1 MRSKGDDMLK
11 IEHLNKFYGK
21 KQVLHDISFTL
32 EPGDICGFIGSNGAG
47 KTTTI
52 KSALGLIPFDGGLIT
67 IDGHDIETDPLGA
80 KRVYS
85 YVPDNPELYPF
96 MRGIDYLNF
105 IADIFELD
113 YDTRKARISTLAED
127 FQIFDRLGESIEN
140 YSHGMQ
146 QKLALIG
153 ALLHRP
159 KLIVLDE
166 PFVGL
171 DPLATRMIR
180 GHFKRMAKDYQTTIL
195 FSTHVLEVAEK
206 LCNKV
211 AIIRDGRLVFFGA
224 TKDVLA
230 KGSLEDLFVER
241 MSADV

>member
-1 MRSKGDDMLK
+1 MLH
-11 IEHLNKFYGK
+11 IDHLSKFYGK
-21 KQVLHDISFTL
+21 KQVLFDISFSL
-32 EPGDICGFIGSNGAG
+32 EPGDICAFIGSNGAG

-52 KSALGLIPFDGGLIT
+52 KSALGLIPFDSGTIT
-67 IDGHDIETDPLGA
+67 IDGHNIETDPMEA
-80 KRVYS
+80 KRIYS
-85 YVPDNPELYPF
+85 YVPDNPELYAF

-113 YDTRKARISTLAED
+113 YDRRKSGIDTLSKD
-127 FQIFDRLGESIEN
+127 FEIHDRLGEPIES

-153 ALLHRP
+153 ALLHDP

-171 DPLATRMIR
+171 DPLATKKIR
-180 GHFKRMAKDYQTTIL
+180 EHFKRMAEDYDTTIL

-211 AIIRDGRLVFFGA
+211 AIIREGRLVYFGS
-224 TKDVLA
+224 TEEVLA

-241 MSADV
+241 MQDHA

>member
-1 MRSKGDDMLK
+1 MLH
-11 IEHLNKFYGK
+11 IDHLSKFYGK
-21 KQVLHDISFTL
+21 KQVLFDISFSL
-32 EPGDICGFIGSNGAG
+32 DPGDICAFIGSNGAG

-52 KSALGLIPFDGGLIT
+52 KSALGLIPFDSGTIT
-67 IDGHDIETDPLGA
+67 IDGHNIETEPMEA
-80 KRVYS
+80 KRIYS
-85 YVPDNPELYPF
+85 YVPDNPELYTF
-96 MRGIDYLNF
+96 MRGIEYLNF

-113 YDTRKARISTLAED
+113 YDTRKRGIDTLSKD
-127 FQIFDRLGESIEN
+127 FDIHNRLGEPIES

-153 ALLHRP
+153 ALLHDP

-171 DPLATRMIR
+171 DPLATKKIR
-180 GHFKRMAKDYQTTIL
+180 EHFKRMAEDCNTTIL

-211 AIIRDGRLVFFGA
+211 AIIREGRLVYFGS
-224 TKDVLA
+224 TQEVLA

-241 MSADV
+241 MQDHA

>member
-1 MRSKGDDMLK
+1 MLH
-11 IEHLNKFYGK
+11 IDHLSKFYGK
-21 KQVLHDISFTL
+21 KQVLFDISFSL
-32 EPGDICGFIGSNGAG
+32 DPGDICAFIGSNGAG

-52 KSALGLIPFDGGLIT
+52 KSALGLIPFDSGTIT
-67 IDGHDIETDPLGA
+67 IDGHNIETEPMEA
-80 KRVYS
+80 KRIYS
-85 YVPDNPELYPF
+85 YVPDNPELYTF

-113 YDTRKARISTLAED
+113 YDTRKRGIDTLSND
-127 FQIFDRLGESIEN
+127 FDIHNRLGEPIES

-153 ALLHRP
+153 ALLHDP

-171 DPLATRMIR
+171 DPLATKKIR
-180 GHFKRMAKDYQTTIL
+180 EHFKRMAEDCDTTIL

-211 AIIRDGRLVFFGA
+211 AIIREGRLVYFGS
-224 TKDVLA
+224 TQEVLA

-241 MSADV
+241 MQDHA

>member
-1 MRSKGDDMLK
+1 MLH
-11 IEHLNKFYGK
+11 IDHLSKFYGK
-21 KQVLHDISFTL
+21 KQVLFDISFSL
-32 EPGDICGFIGSNGAG
+32 DPGDICAFIGSNGAG

-52 KSALGLIPFDGGLIT
+52 KSALGLIPFDSGTIT
-67 IDGHDIETDPLGA
+67 IDGHNIETEPLEA
-80 KRVYS
+80 KRIYS
-85 YVPDNPELYPF
+85 YVPDNPELYTF

-113 YDTRKARISTLAED
+113 YDTRKRGIDTLSKD
-127 FQIFDRLGESIEN
+127 FDIHNRLGEPIES

-153 ALLHRP
+153 ALLHDP

-171 DPLATRMIR
+171 DPLATKKIR
-180 GHFKRMAKDYQTTIL
+180 EHFKRMAEDCDTTIL

-211 AIIRDGRLVFFGA
+211 AIIREGRLVYFGS
-224 TKDVLA
+224 TQEVLA

-241 MSADV
+241 MQDHA

>member
-1 MRSKGDDMLK
+1 MLH
-11 IEHLNKFYGK
+11 IDHLSKFYGK
-21 KQVLHDISFTL
+21 KQVLFDISFSL
-32 EPGDICGFIGSNGAG
+32 DPGDICAFIGSNGAG

-52 KSALGLIPFDGGLIT
+52 KSALGLIPFDSGTIT
-67 IDGHDIETDPLGA
+67 IDGHNIETEPMEA
-80 KRVYS
+80 KRIYS
-85 YVPDNPELYPF
+85 YVPDNPELYTF

-113 YDTRKARISTLAED
+113 YDTRKRGIDTLSKD
-127 FQIFDRLGESIEN
+127 FDIHNRLGEPIES

-153 ALLHRP
+153 ALLHDP

-171 DPLATRMIR
+171 DPLATKKIR
-180 GHFKRMAKDYQTTIL
+180 EHFKRMAEDCNTTIL

-211 AIIRDGRLVFFGA
+211 AIIREGRLVYFGS
-224 TKDVLA
+224 TQEVLA

-241 MSADV
+241 MQDHA

>member
-1 MRSKGDDMLK
+1 MLH
-11 IEHLNKFYGK
+11 IDHLSKFYGK
-21 KQVLHDISFTL
+21 KQVLFDISFSL
-32 EPGDICGFIGSNGAG
+32 DPGDICAFIGSNGAG

-52 KSALGLIPFDGGLIT
+52 KSALGLIPFDSGTIT
-67 IDGHDIETDPLGA
+67 IDGHNIETEPMEA
-80 KRVYS
+80 KRIYS
-85 YVPDNPELYPF
+85 YVPDNPELYTF

-113 YDTRKARISTLAED
+113 YDTRKWGIDTLSKD
-127 FQIFDRLGESIEN
+127 FDIHNRLGEPIES

-153 ALLHRP
+153 ALLHDP

-171 DPLATRMIR
+171 DPLATKKIR
-180 GHFKRMAKDYQTTIL
+180 EHFKRMAEDCDTTIL

-211 AIIRDGRLVFFGA
+211 AIIREGRLVYFGS
-224 TKDVLA
+224 TQEVLA

-241 MSADV
+241 MQDHA

>member
-1 MRSKGDDMLK
+1 MLH
-11 IEHLNKFYGK
+11 IDHLSKFYGK
-21 KQVLHDISFTL
+21 KQVLFDISFSL
-32 EPGDICGFIGSNGAG
+32 DPGDICAFIGSNGAG

-52 KSALGLIPFDGGLIT
+52 KSALGLIPFDSGTIT
-67 IDGHDIETDPLGA
+67 IDGHNIETEPMEA
-80 KRVYS
+80 KRIYS
-85 YVPDNPELYPF
+85 YVPDNPELYTF

-113 YDTRKARISTLAED
+113 YDTRKRGIDTLSKD
-127 FQIFDRLGESIEN
+127 FDIHNRLGEPIES

-153 ALLHRP
+153 ALLHDP

-171 DPLATRMIR
+171 DPLATKKIR
-180 GHFKRMAKDYQTTIL
+180 EHFKRMADDCDTTIL

-211 AIIRDGRLVFFGA
+211 AIIREGRLVYFGS
-224 TKDVLA
+224 TQEVLA

-241 MSADV
+241 MQDHA

>member
-1 MRSKGDDMLK
+1 MLH
-11 IEHLNKFYGK
+11 IDHLSKFYGK
-21 KQVLHDISFTL
+21 KQVLFDISFSL
-32 EPGDICGFIGSNGAG
+32 EPGDICAFIGSNGAG

-52 KSALGLIPFDGGLIT
+52 KSALGLIPFDSGTIT
-67 IDGHDIETDPLGA
+67 IDGHNIETDPMEA
-80 KRVYS
+80 KRIYS
-85 YVPDNPELYPF
+85 YVPDNPELYAF

-113 YDTRKARISTLAED
+113 YDRRKSGIDTLSRD
-127 FQIFDRLGESIEN
+127 FEIHDRLGEPIES

-153 ALLHRP
+153 ALLHDP

-171 DPLATRMIR
+171 DPLATRKIR
-180 GHFKRMAKDYQTTIL
+180 EHFKRMAKNNDTTIL

-211 AIIRDGRLVFFGA
+211 AIIREGRLVYFGS
-224 TKDVLA
+224 TEEVLA

-241 MSADV
+241 MQDHA

>member
-1 MRSKGDDMLK
+1 MLH
-11 IEHLNKFYGK
+11 IDHLSKFYGK
-21 KQVLHDISFTL
+21 KQVLFDISFSL
-32 EPGDICGFIGSNGAG
+32 DPGDICAFIGSNGAG

-52 KSALGLIPFDGGLIT
+52 KSALGLIPFDSGTIT
-67 IDGHDIETDPLGA
+67 IDGHNIETEPMEA
-80 KRVYS
+80 KRIYS
-85 YVPDNPELYPF
+85 YVPDNPELYTF

-113 YDTRKARISTLAED
+113 YDTRKRGVDTLSKD
-127 FQIFDRLGESIEN
+127 FDIHNRLGEPIES

-153 ALLHRP
+153 ALLHDP

-171 DPLATRMIR
+171 DPLATKKIR
-180 GHFKRMAKDYQTTIL
+180 EHFKRMAEDCDTTIL

-211 AIIRDGRLVFFGA
+211 AIIREGRLVYFGS
-224 TKDVLA
+224 TQEVLA

-241 MSADV
+241 MQDHA

>member
-1 MRSKGDDMLK
+1 MLH
-11 IEHLNKFYGK
+11 IDHLSKFYGK
-21 KQVLHDISFTL
+21 KQVLFDISFSL
-32 EPGDICGFIGSNGAG
+32 DPGDICAFIGSNGAG

-52 KSALGLIPFDGGLIT
+52 KSALGLIPFDSGTIT
-67 IDGHDIETDPLGA
+67 IDGHNIETEPMEA
-80 KRVYS
+80 KRIYS
-85 YVPDNPELYPF
+85 YVPDNPELYTF

-113 YDTRKARISTLAED
+113 YDTRKRGIDTLSKD
-127 FQIFDRLGESIEN
+127 FDIHNRLGEPIES

-153 ALLHRP
+153 ALLHDP

-171 DPLATRMIR
+171 DPLATKKIR
-180 GHFKRMAKDYQTTIL
+180 EHFKRMAEDCDTTIL

-211 AIIRDGRLVFFGA
+211 AIIREGRLVYFGS
-224 TKDVLA
+224 TQEVLA

-241 MSADV
+241 MQDHA